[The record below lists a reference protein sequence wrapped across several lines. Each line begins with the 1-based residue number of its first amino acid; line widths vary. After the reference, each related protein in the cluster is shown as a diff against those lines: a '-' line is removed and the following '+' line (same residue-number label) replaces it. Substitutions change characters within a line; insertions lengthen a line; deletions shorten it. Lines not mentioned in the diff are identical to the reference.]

1 MKVIKVQL
9 GGQERT
15 LDVGKF
21 WFTKFLGDSTGAD
34 PLTAKL
40 SDFEWAIAL
49 VYAGMMADYKVN
61 KKDVDF
67 TKADVEDWVGSLE
80 IEQVT
85 EIVNEYIKLTTA
97 DKPGEPLTQA

>member
-1 MKVIKVQL
+1 
-9 GGQERT
+9 
-15 LDVGKF
+15 
-21 WFTKFLGDSTGAD
+21 
-34 PLTAKL
+34 
-40 SDFEWAIAL
+40 
-49 VYAGMMADYKVN
+49 MMAEYKVN

-85 EIVNEYIKLTTA
+85 AIVNEYIKLTTA